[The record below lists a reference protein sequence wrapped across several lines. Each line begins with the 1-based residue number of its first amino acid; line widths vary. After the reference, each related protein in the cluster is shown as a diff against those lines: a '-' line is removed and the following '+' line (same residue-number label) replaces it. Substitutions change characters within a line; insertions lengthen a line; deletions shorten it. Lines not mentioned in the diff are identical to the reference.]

1 MKPLFLVSLP
11 RSGSTMTQAV
21 LSNHDAIATTPE
33 PWVQLMAASFQRL
46 DLVRAKF
53 DWKLGVEALDACAP
67 GQSLVGQAK
76 ERLHELADE
85 LYTETCERTGATY
98 FLDKTPRYYYIL
110 EELYERYPDAKFLIL
125 SRNLVSV
132 LLSIYK
138 TWIQSGSPERL
149 DRYLCDLFD
158 GPRYLK
164 SFLDAHGDSER
175 VMSITYESIMQNPE
189 EVFRAIFEWLGLDFD
204 PSMLNYE
211 ANDQYQGKFGD
222 PTGVKRGVVAAQS
235 KDLPVRDFRDAFPD
249 REWAG
254 VASGLAAYAESEGL
268 LNPFPEQWATGK
280 NTAAFARV
288 LRRNLILSRNGGVP
302 GAKESFMLAIDS
314 IVRKVKYG

>member
-1 MKPLFLVSLP
+1 MKHLFLVSLP

-21 LSNHDAIATTPE
+21 LSNHVAIATTPE
-33 PWVQLMAASFQRL
+33 PWIQLMAEGFQRL

-53 DWKLGVEALDACAP
+53 DWKLGIEAMDACAP
-67 GQSLVGQAK
+67 EKSYAARAQGRVRA
-76 ERLHELADE
+76 LADE
-85 LYTETCERTGATY
+85 LYTEAASEVGAEY

-138 TWIQSGSPERL
+138 TWIKEGSPERL

-189 EVFRAIFEWLGLDFD
+189 GVFRATFEWLELDFE
-204 PSMLNYE
+204 PSLLNYE
-211 ANDQYQGKFGD
+211 GNDQYQGQFGD
-222 PTGVKRGVVAAQS
+222 PTGVQRGGVVNQTLRTGRKYS
-235 KDLPVRDFRDAFPD
+235 DAFPD
-249 REWAG
+249 KEWAG
-254 VASGLAAYAESEGL
+254 VAAGLAEYAGREGL
-268 LNPFPEQWATGK
+268 LNPCAELWETGCK
-280 NTAAFARV
+280 TAAFNRV
-288 LRRNLILSRNGGVP
+288 LRRNTILSRNGGVP
-302 GAKESFMLAIDS
+302 GAKESLLLFLDS
-314 IVRKVKYG
+314 IVRKLKYG